1 MQCVNL
7 TAEVAEV
14 FPRLATWF
22 SCPAAIL
29 PLAGA
34 LGQQLPGVPCKPD
47 PFLLE
52 DYASQLPSGQPLDT
66 HRPGTAVYAQL
77 RRQ

>member
-7 TAEVAEV
+7 TAEVAEA
-14 FPRLATWF
+14 FPWLATWF
-22 SCPAAIL
+22 SRSAALL

-34 LGQQLPGVPCKPD
+34 SGQQLLGLFCKPD

-52 DYASQLPSGQPLDT
+52 DYASPRRSGHLADT
-66 HRPGTAVYAQL
+66 HRPGTAVHAQL